1 MNTQQLECFVH
12 VADRLN
18 FTKAAEE
25 LCISTPAV
33 SNHIRNLEDELNT
46 PLFIRTSKVVK
57 LTETGSLFYSEAKSI
72 LEKMDMAEK
81 KVRKLA
87 NQKLTVLR
95 VGCSCQAELHS
106 MERTLHDL
114 RLEFPNM
121 YPQIIIQDYFQLK
134 SLFDNGQLDVVI
146 ATKDMIDGIHDCV
159 FKKAKTIKSYA
170 VLSPESSLA
179 KRTALSFCDLENV
192 PLITLHPRYIPFQ
205 YGNRLQELIALH
217 SQNHFHILCEHDQS
231 ALLLAKC
238 NYGVAILPEIYIP
251 ASTDDLI
258 ILPFTDEQVIIEYG
272 IAYHKNSREKHVR
285 KFIQYFCDD
294 LEAES

>member
-12 VADRLN
+12 VAERLN
-18 FTKAAEE
+18 FTKAAED

-33 SNHIRNLEDELNT
+33 SSHIRNLEEELNT
-46 PLFIRTSKVVK
+46 SLFIRTSKVVK

-87 NQKLTVLR
+87 NQNLTILR
-95 VGCSCQAELHS
+95 VGCSSQAELKS
-106 MERTLHDL
+106 MERTLCDL
-114 RLEFPNM
+114 RFEFPNM
-121 YPQIIIQDYFQLK
+121 YPQITIQDYSQLK
-134 SLFDNGQLDVVI
+134 SLFDNRQLDILI
-146 ATKDMIDGIHDCV
+146 ATKDMINGIHDCV
-159 FKKAKTIKSYA
+159 FKKVKDIKSYA
-170 VLSPESSLA
+170 VLSPESSLSE
-179 KRTALSFCDLENV
+179 KQEISFHDLEDV

-251 ASTDDLI
+251 LTMEGLI
-258 ILPFTDEQVIIEYG
+258 TLPFTDEQATIEYG
-272 IAYHKNSREKHVR
+272 IAYHKNIREKHIR
-285 KFIQYFCDD
+285 KFIQYFYDD
-294 LEAES
+294 MAEC

>member
-12 VADRLN
+12 VAEHLN
-18 FTKAAEE
+18 FTKAAED

-33 SNHIRNLEDELNT
+33 SSHIRNLEEELNT
-46 PLFIRTSKVVK
+46 SLFIRTSKVVK

-87 NQKLTVLR
+87 NQNLTILR
-95 VGCSCQAELHS
+95 VGCSSQAELKS
-106 MERTLHDL
+106 MERTLGDL
-114 RLEFPNM
+114 RFEFPNM
-121 YPQIIIQDYFQLK
+121 YPQITIQDYSQLK
-134 SLFDNGQLDVVI
+134 SLFDNRQLDILI
-146 ATKDMIDGIHDCV
+146 ATKDMINGIHDCV
-159 FKKAKTIKSYA
+159 FKKVKDIKSYA
-170 VLSPESSLA
+170 VLSPDSSLSE
-179 KRTALSFCDLENV
+179 KQEISFHDLEDV

-251 ASTDDLI
+251 LTMEGLI
-258 ILPFTDEQVIIEYG
+258 TLPFTDEQATIEYG
-272 IAYHKNSREKHVR
+272 IAYHKNIREKHIR
-285 KFIQYFCDD
+285 KFIQYFYDD
-294 LEAES
+294 MTEC